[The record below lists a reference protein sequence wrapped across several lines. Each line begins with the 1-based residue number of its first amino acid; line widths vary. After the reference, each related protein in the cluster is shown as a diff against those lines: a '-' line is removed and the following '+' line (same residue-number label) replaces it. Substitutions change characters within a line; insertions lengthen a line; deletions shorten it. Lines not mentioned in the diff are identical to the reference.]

1 MVKCNELVFKL
12 FVRAYNWVIK
22 RRSMDPVGWI
32 WGLEAGGLET
42 GIWSRWGRYINVVCD
57 REYNMVY

>member
-1 MVKCNELVFKL
+1 MVKTDELVFKL

-22 RRSMDPVGWI
+22 RRRLDQWAGK

-42 GIWSRWGRYINVVCD
+42 GIWGMWGRFIN
-57 REYNMVY
+57 M

>member
-22 RRSMDPVGWI
+22 RRSMDRGAGK
-32 WGLEAGGLET
+32 WGLEAGGWRPVSGDVGED
-42 GIWSRWGRYINVVCD
+42 I
-57 REYNMVY
+57 